1 MAAVID
7 PIKELDVGGYAE
19 ISTRP
24 NPQHLTIEFIPSLA
38 ATLLSVETR
47 YGQPLAE
54 AQVNAIR
61 DKATV
66 MVSSEQAAKIAEDR
80 RGYKDINPKH
90 CWQEWQ
96 LLRVQ
101 LTPRA

>member
-19 ISTRP
+19 ISARP
-24 NPQHLTIEFIPSLA
+24 NPEHLVFEFIPSLA
-38 ATLLSVETR
+38 ATLLSVEKK
-47 YGQPLAE
+47 YGQPLTE

-66 MVSSEQAAKIAEDR
+66 MISSEQAAKVVEDR
-80 RGYKDINPKH
+80 RGYKDINPKD
-90 CWQEWQ
+90 CWHEWQ

-101 LTPRA
+101 LTPQA